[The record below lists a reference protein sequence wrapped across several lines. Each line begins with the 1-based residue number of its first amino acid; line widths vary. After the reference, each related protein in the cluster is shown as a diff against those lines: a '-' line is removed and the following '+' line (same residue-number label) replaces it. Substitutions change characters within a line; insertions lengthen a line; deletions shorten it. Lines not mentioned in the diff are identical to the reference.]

1 MLVLRLGAMKIVQVA
16 LPSPLRRCFDY
27 LLPAAMNMPA
37 PGCRVR
43 VPFGRREVVGLVV
56 GEAAN
61 TGKVEADSRH
71 HRSNTTIAGCI
82 MAISQVVSTV
92 LSAPTG

>member
-43 VPFGRREVVGLVV
+43 VPFGRREVVALVV

-61 TGKVEADSRH
+61 TDVPLAKLKPIQDIIDQSPTAHREAETAKA
-71 HRSNTTIAGCI
+71 HRG
-82 MAISQVVSTV
+82 
-92 LSAPTG
+92 